1 MAKKP
6 GVSAAKGKGTG
17 KNKRVST
24 SGGGQSYSNKS
35 GIVRETS
42 TKKPTR
48 GAHSK

>member
-1 MAKKP
+1 MVAKSKP
-6 GVSAAKGKGTG
+6 AKGKGRG
-17 KNKRVST
+17 KPARVKL
-24 SGGGQSYSNKS
+24 SGGGQSYSGKT